1 MKKLLEMK
9 KLLTIIGIIIIF
21 LIAAVIFKN
30 QLIKTAIT
38 KGATNVVGAPVKIKK
53 FSLGIFNQ
61 TIRIKDFKIINPEGF
76 PEGAVVDMPEI
87 SVDYDLSALLKKNLH
102 FKKLVIDLKL
112 IGIYRNKDGELNLDS
127 LKIVERGQ
135 KSTKG
140 AEEKEEP
147 SEPMPMQIDVLT
159 LKIGKVVYKDLSAGE
174 KPTVEVFDIGISKTY
189 KNITSAQQLV
199 ALIFAEPM
207 KKVAIKG
214 AKAYGVTTVLGTVV
228 GATVLPV
235 GVTAVLIGKDSY
247 QADFALAY
255 DKIYNTSIKVVK
267 QMGKLTKEDSSKGI
281 IKGKVSGSN
290 ITVKLERKTKKSI
303 QVTVSARKLL
313 IPKPTV
319 AGGVLH
325 EITEKLK

>member
-1 MKKLLEMK
+1 MKKLI
-9 KLLTIIGIIIIF
+9 TIIGVIIIF
-21 LIAAVIFKN
+21 LIAAVIFKD

-38 KGATNVVGAPVKIKK
+38 TGATNVVGAPVKIKK

-61 TIRIKDFKIINPEGF
+61 TIRIKDFKIFNPEGF
-76 PEGAVVDMPEI
+76 PEGVLVDMPEI

-102 FKKLVIDLKL
+102 FKKLVIDLKEV
-112 IGIYRNKDGELNLDS
+112 GIYKNKDGKLNVDS
-127 LKIVERGQ
+127 LKIVEQGQ
-135 KSTKG
+135 KPTKG

-159 LKIGKVVYKDLSAGE
+159 LKMGKVVYKDLSAGE
-174 KPTVEVFDIGISKTY
+174 KPSVEVFDIGISKTY
-189 KNITSAQQLV
+189 ENITSAQKL
-199 ALIFAEPM
+199 ATLILAEPM
-207 KKVAIKG
+207 KKTAIKG
-214 AKAYGVTTVLGTVV
+214 AKIYGVTAILGT
-228 GATVLPV
+228 ALLPV
-235 GVTAVLIGKDSY
+235 GVAAVLIGKDSY

-255 DKIYNTSIKVVK
+255 DKVYSTSVKVVK
-267 QMGKLTKEDSSKGI
+267 QMGKLTKEDKNKGV

-290 ITVKLERKTKKSI
+290 ITVKLERKTQKSV

-313 IPKPTV
+313 IPKPKV

>member
-1 MKKLLEMK
+1 MK
-9 KLLTIIGIIIIF
+9 KLLTIIGVIIIF

-38 KGATNVVGAPVKIKK
+38 TGATNVVGAPVKINK

-61 TIRIKDFKIINPEGF
+61 TIRIKDFKIFNPEGF
-76 PEGAVVDMPEI
+76 PEGVLVDMPEI

-102 FKKLVIDLKL
+102 FKKLVIDLKQV
-112 IGIYRNKDGELNLDS
+112 GIYKNKDGELNVDS
-127 LKIVERGQ
+127 LKIVEQGQ

-140 AEEKEEP
+140 AEKKEEP

-159 LKIGKVVYKDLSAGE
+159 LKMGKVVYKDLSAGE
-174 KPTVEVFDIGISKTY
+174 KPSVEVFDIGISKTY
-189 KNITSAQQLV
+189 ENITSAQQLV
-199 ALIFAEPM
+199 VLLLAEPM
-207 KKVAIKG
+207 KKAAIKG
-214 AKAYGVTTVLGTVV
+214 AKTYGATAVLGTVV
-228 GATVLPV
+228 GVTFLPV
-235 GVTAVLIGKDSY
+235 SVAAVLIGKDSY
-247 QADFALAY
+247 QADFDLAY

-267 QMGKLTKEDSSKGI
+267 QMGELTKEDSGKGI

-290 ITVKLERKTKKSI
+290 ITVKLERKTQKSI
-303 QVTVSARKLL
+303 QVTVSAKKLL
-313 IPKPTV
+313 IPKPKV